1 LLPLP
6 IDPFLEDIN
15 RRVRQAR
22 AAVIVAAPGAGK
34 TTRVPPALALAS
46 GGEGPVIVLQPRR
59 VAARAIAA
67 RIAHEQGWTL
77 GGEVGWHVRFERRFS
92 AETRVL
98 LATEGILTARLLQD
112 PLLSDFATIVLDE
125 FHERSLHADIG
136 LALARQAWRA
146 RDDLRIVVMSATID
160 PRPIS
165 AFLDNCPIVDVPGRE
180 HPVEIEYAPGET
192 VARAVE
198 MMLPR
203 TTGTI
208 LCFLPGAPEIRREM
222 TALAR
227 VASGVELLQLHGS
240 LTAEEQDRAI
250 APAPPEA
257 ASRRRVILAT
267 NIAETSLTV
276 PGVTTVIDSGWHKVA
291 RYDADRGIDS
301 LELERI
307 SQASADQRAGRAG
320 RLGPGRARRL
330 WDQGA
335 RLRAQREPDIAR
347 IDLAATL
354 LDLLAW
360 GGDPDQFEWFDAPPR
375 AAIDAAWALLHR
387 LGAVE
392 GGGDRQGDADG
403 APANASQRGRPRTP
417 LTLTPLGRTLQRLPL
432 HPRLGRILIAAAGS
446 RDAARACALLAERH
460 FMPARH
466 EATTCDL
473 LAAIDRWQD
482 VPPHIHRVARELE
495 ELAVREAG
503 AGLSGGVSQAG
514 GATHG
519 VSATNVAE
527 NARRPGD
534 ARVSGTRGR
543 GEAPGRARAP
553 EPPDNRHTQ
562 GGDAA
567 PLRRAIFAGYADR
580 VARRRAAG
588 SPRVVL
594 ASGHGAVIAPESGV
608 QDGEFIVALDVQAA
622 TTREGPTGR
631 EVTEARIRI
640 ASLVDRA
647 WLTATA
653 RQVDHWFDAESGRVK
668 AVRREMYDDLVLAEH
683 PIEPDAE
690 AAARVLADT
699 YLARGLRD
707 NDEQVVR
714 RLRFAGRATTPE
726 DVKARVE
733 HACQAGWMRG
743 TRTLDAIDLAA
754 HLSHDDA
761 REIARLAPD
770 TLRVPSGRTA
780 RLEYQEDGSV
790 SAAVKL
796 QELFGLAET
805 PRIGPRQTPVLL
817 QLLAPNGRPVQTTR
831 DLRSFWD
838 RTYPE
843 VRKELRGRY
852 PKHPWPDD
860 PWTATPTHRAKPRN

>member
-1 LLPLP
+1 VRRASLP
-6 IDPFLEDIN
+6 IDPFLDDIS
-15 RRVRQAR
+15 RRVREAR

-34 TTRVPPALALAS
+34 TTRVPPALA
-46 GGEGPVIVLQPRR
+46 GDGPAIVLQPRR

-92 AETRVL
+92 AQTRVL

-160 PRPIS
+160 PQPIS
-165 AFLDNCPIVDVPGRE
+165 SFLDDCPIVDVPGRE
-180 HPVEIEYAPGET
+180 HPVELEHAPAET

-198 MMLPR
+198 IMLPR
-203 TTGTI
+203 TSGTI

-222 TALAR
+222 TALSR
-227 VASGVELLQLHGS
+227 VAAAGDVELLQLHGS
-240 LTAEEQDRAI
+240 LTADEQDRAI
-250 APAPPEA
+250 ASAPPGV
-257 ASRRRVILAT
+257 SGQRHQRRVILAT

-276 PGVTTVIDSGWHKVA
+276 PDVTTVIDSGWHKVA

-330 WDQGA
+330 WDKGV

-360 GGDPDQFEWFDAPPR
+360 GGDPDRFEWFDAPPR

-392 GGGDRQGDADG
+392 GGEGRDPRDDRNDR
-403 APANASQRGRPRTP
+403 NR
-417 LTLTPLGRTLQRLPL
+417 TLTPLGRSLQRLPL
-432 HPRLGRILIAAAGS
+432 HPRLGRILIAADGS
-446 RDAARACALLAERH
+446 RDAACACALLAERH

-473 LAAIDRWQD
+473 LAAIDRWHE
-482 VPPHIHRVARELE
+482 VPPHIQRVARELE
-495 ELAVREAG
+495 DLASRDAGAVR
-503 AGLSGGVSQAG
+503 
-514 GATHG
+514 
-519 VSATNVAE
+519 
-527 NARRPGD
+527 GD
-534 ARVSGTRGR
+534 GDTRSMR
-543 GEAPGRARAP
+543 
-553 EPPDNRHTQ
+553 DNRRV
-562 GGDAA
+562 GSGDDAA
-567 PLRRAIFAGYADR
+567 LRRAIFEGYADR
-580 VARRRAAG
+580 VARRRAPG

-594 ASGHGAVIAPESGV
+594 ASGHGAVIASESGV
-608 QDGEFIVALDVQAA
+608 QEGEFLVALDVQAA
-622 TTREGPTGR
+622 ATR
-631 EVTEARIRI
+631 EVTEAKIRI

-653 RQVDHWFDAESGRVK
+653 RHVVHWFDAESGRVK
-668 AVRREMYDDLVLAEH
+668 AARRDMYDDLVLAEH
-683 PIEPDAE
+683 PIEPEAD
-690 AAARVLADT
+690 AAARVLAEV
-699 YLARGLRD
+699 YLARGLSED
-707 NDEQVVR
+707 DEQIVR
-714 RLRFAGRATTPE
+714 RLRFAGRAATAE

-743 TRTLDAIDLAA
+743 ARTLDAIDLAA
-754 HLSHDDA
+754 HLTHEDA
-761 REIARLAPD
+761 RDLARLAPD

-860 PWTATPTHRAKPRN
+860 PWTATPTHRAKPRQ

>member
-1 LLPLP
+1 
-6 IDPFLEDIN
+6 
-15 RRVRQAR
+15 
-22 AAVIVAAPGAGK
+22 
-34 TTRVPPALALAS
+34 
-46 GGEGPVIVLQPRR
+46 
-59 VAARAIAA
+59 
-67 RIAHEQGWTL
+67 
-77 GGEVGWHVRFERRFS
+77 VGWHVRFERRFS
-92 AETRVL
+92 ARTRVL
-98 LATEGILTARLLQD
+98 LATEGILTARMLQD

-136 LALARQAWRA
+136 LALARQAWHA

-165 AFLDNCPIVDVPGRE
+165 SFLDNCPIVDVPGRE
-180 HPVEIEYAPGET
+180 HPVDIEYAPGET

-198 MMLPR
+198 LMLPR
-203 TTGTI
+203 TSGTI

-227 VASGVELLQLHGS
+227 LTGAGVTSAGVTGAGITGAGVTGASGGAGGAAAEAGVELLPLHGS

-250 APAPPEA
+250 APAPPSA
-257 ASRRRVILAT
+257 ASSKRRVILAT

-276 PGVTTVIDSGWHKVA
+276 PDVTTVIDSGWHKVA

-360 GGDPDQFEWFDAPPR
+360 GGDPDRFEWFDAPPR
-375 AAIDAAWALLHR
+375 ASIDAAWALLNR

-392 GGGDRQGDADG
+392 GANGRADG
-403 APANASQRGRPRTP
+403 PANERVKSRTR
-417 LTLTPLGRTLQRLPL
+417 TLTPLGRTLQRLPL
-432 HPRLGRILIAAAGS
+432 HPRLGRILTAAAGS

-482 VPPHIHRVARELE
+482 VPPHIQRVARELE
-495 ELAVREAG
+495 DVPSREAG
-503 AGLSGGVSQAG
+503 ASRSDGSVNQRSVENPGRRDATGRASGSGPRD
-514 GATHG
+514 
-519 VSATNVAE
+519 
-527 NARRPGD
+527 ARRM
-534 ARVSGTRGR
+534 
-543 GEAPGRARAP
+543 E
-553 EPPDNRHTQ
+553 
-562 GGDAA
+562 GGDDAA
-567 PLRRAIFAGYADR
+567 LRRAIFEGYADR
-580 VARRRAAG
+580 VARRRAPG

-608 QDGEFIVALDVQAA
+608 QEGEFLVALDVQAA
-622 TTREGPTGR
+622 TTREGGPAGR

-647 WLTATA
+647 WLAATA
-653 RQVDHWFDAESGRVK
+653 RQVVHWFDADTGRVK
-668 AVRREMYDDLVLAEH
+668 AARREMYDDLVLAEH
-683 PIEPDAE
+683 PIEPEAE
-690 AAARVLADT
+690 AAARVLAET

-707 NDEQVVR
+707 DDEQIVR
-714 RLRFAGRATTPE
+714 RLRFAGRAATPE

-743 TRTLDAIDLAA
+743 ARTLDAIDLAA
-754 HLSHDDA
+754 HLTHDDA
-761 REIARLAPD
+761 RDLARLAPD

-780 RLEYQEDGSV
+780 RLEYQDDGTV

-860 PWTATPTHRAKPRN
+860 PWTATPTHRAKPRQ

>member
-1 LLPLP
+1 VRRTQLP
-6 IDPFLEDIN
+6 IDPFLDDIT
-15 RRVRQAR
+15 RRVRAAR

-34 TTRVPPALALAS
+34 TTRVPPALA
-46 GGEGPVIVLQPRR
+46 GDGPAIVLQPRR

-67 RIAHEQGWTL
+67 RIAAEQGWTL

-92 AETRVL
+92 ADTRVL

-112 PLLSDFATIVLDE
+112 PLLSDFTTIVLDE

-165 AFLDNCPIVDVPGRE
+165 AFLDDCPVVDVPGRE
-180 HPVEIEYAPGET
+180 HPVDVEYASGET

-198 MMLPR
+198 LMLPR
-203 TTGTI
+203 TSGTI

-227 VASGVELLQLHGS
+227 VAAAADLELLPLHGT
-240 LTAEEQDRAI
+240 LTADEQDRAI
-250 APAPPEA
+250 AAPD
-257 ASRRRVILAT
+257 SGKRRVILAT

-347 IDLAATL
+347 IDLSATL

-360 GGDPDQFEWFDAPPR
+360 GGDPDRFEWFDAPPR

-392 GGGDRQGDADG
+392 GGAR
-403 APANASQRGRPRTP
+403 SRS
-417 LTLTPLGRTLQRLPL
+417 LTPSGRKLQRLPL
-432 HPRLGRILIAAAGS
+432 HPRLGRILISAEGS

-473 LAAIDRWQD
+473 LASIDRWRD
-482 VPPHIHRVARELE
+482 IPPHIQRVARELE
-495 ELAVREAG
+495 ELASRDVG
-503 AGLSGGVSQAG
+503 AGRGG
-514 GATHG
+514 
-519 VSATNVAE
+519 
-527 NARRPGD
+527 
-534 ARVSGTRGR
+534 
-543 GEAPGRARAP
+543 GEV
-553 EPPDNRHTQ
+553 E
-562 GGDAA
+562 
-567 PLRRAIFAGYADR
+567 LRRAIFEGYADR
-580 VARRRAAG
+580 VARRRAPG

-594 ASGHGAVIAPESGV
+594 ASGHGATIAPESGV
-608 QDGEFIVALDVQAA
+608 QEGEFVVALDVQAA
-622 TTREGPTGR
+622 ATREATR
-631 EVTEARIRI
+631 EVTEAKIRI

-647 WLTATA
+647 WLIATA
-653 RQVDHWFDAESGRVK
+653 RHVVHWLDAESGRVK
-668 AVRREMYDDLVLAEH
+668 AARREMYDDLVLAEH
-683 PIEPDAE
+683 PIEPEAE
-690 AAARVLADT
+690 SAARVLAET

-707 NDEQVVR
+707 ADEQVVR
-714 RLRFAGRATTPE
+714 RLRFAGRAAAAE
-726 DVKARVE
+726 EVKALVE
-733 HACQAGWMRG
+733 RACQVGWMRG
-743 TRTLDAIDLAA
+743 ARTLDAIDLAA
-754 HLSHDDA
+754 HLTHDDA
-761 REIARLAPD
+761 RDLARLAPD
-770 TLRVPSGRTA
+770 SLRVPSGRSA

-805 PRIGPRQTPVLL
+805 PRIGPHQTPVVL

-860 PWTATPTHRAKPRN
+860 PWTATPTHRAKPRR

>member
-1 LLPLP
+1 MRRALLP
-6 IDPFLEDIN
+6 IDPFLDDIN
-15 RRVRQAR
+15 RRVREAR

-34 TTRVPPALALAS
+34 TTRVPPALTS
-46 GGEGPVIVLQPRR
+46 DGPVIVLQPRR

-92 AETRVL
+92 AGTRVL

-165 AFLDNCPIVDVPGRE
+165 SFLDNCPIVEVPGRE
-180 HPVEIEYAPGET
+180 HPVEIEYASGET
-192 VARAVE
+192 VARVVE
-198 MMLPR
+198 VMLPR
-203 TTGTI
+203 TSGTI

-227 VASGVELLQLHGS
+227 TAAAAAATDVELLPLHGS

-250 APAPPEA
+250 APPD
-257 ASRRRVILAT
+257 ASGKRRVILAT

-360 GGDPDQFEWFDAPPR
+360 GGDPEQFEWFDAPPR
-375 AAIDAAWALLHR
+375 AAVDAAWALLHR
-387 LGAVE
+387 LGAVD
-392 GGGDRQGDADG
+392 GGDGPGDAGRVGRDG
-403 APANASQRGRPRTP
+403 GDGRRAAASASASARLR
-417 LTLTPLGRTLQRLPL
+417 TLTPLGRTLQRLPL
-432 HPRLGRILIAAAGS
+432 HPRLGRILVAADGS

-460 FMPARH
+460 FIPARH

-473 LAAIDRWQD
+473 LAAIDRWHD
-482 VPPHIHRVARELE
+482 VPPHIQRVARELE
-495 ELAVREAG
+495 GLLDSGRQPNTQRGGSGDDAG
-503 AGLSGGVSQAG
+503 
-514 GATHG
+514 
-519 VSATNVAE
+519 
-527 NARRPGD
+527 
-534 ARVSGTRGR
+534 
-543 GEAPGRARAP
+543 
-553 EPPDNRHTQ
+553 
-562 GGDAA
+562 
-567 PLRRAIFAGYADR
+567 LRRAIFEGYVDR
-580 VARRRAAG
+580 VARRRAVGA
-588 SPRVVL
+588 PRVVL

-608 QDGEFIVALDVQAA
+608 QEGEFVVALDVQAA
-622 TTREGPTGR
+622 TTREAGIGAGAGR

-647 WLTATA
+647 WLSATA
-653 RQVDHWFDAESGRVK
+653 RHVVHWFDNDSGRVK
-668 AVRREMYDDLVLAEH
+668 AARRDMYDDLVLAEH
-683 PIEPDAE
+683 PIEPEAE
-690 AAARVLADT
+690 AAARVLAEA

-707 NDEQVVR
+707 DDEQIVR
-714 RLRFAGRATTPE
+714 RLRFAGRAATPE
-726 DVKARVE
+726 DVRARVE

-743 TRTLDAIDLAA
+743 ARTLDAVDLAA
-754 HLSHDDA
+754 HLTHDDA
-761 REIARLAPD
+761 RDLARLAPD

-780 RLEYQEDGSV
+780 RLEYQEDGTV

>member
-1 LLPLP
+1 VRRTLLP
-6 IDPFLEDIN
+6 IDPYLDDIS
-15 RRVRQAR
+15 RRVREAR

-34 TTRVPPALALAS
+34 TTRVPPALTS
-46 GGEGPVIVLQPRR
+46 DGSVIVLQPRR

-92 AETRVL
+92 ADTRVL

-165 AFLDNCPIVDVPGRE
+165 SFLDNCPIVEVPGRE
-180 HPVEIEYAPGET
+180 HPVEIEYASGET

-198 MMLPR
+198 AMLPR
-203 TTGTI
+203 TAGTI

-222 TALAR
+222 TALTR
-227 VASGVELLQLHGS
+227 VAATAATDAAAGIELLPLHGS

-250 APAPPEA
+250 APPAV
-257 ASRRRVILAT
+257 SGKRRVILAT

-335 RLRAQREPDIAR
+335 RLRGQREPDIAR

-360 GGDPDQFEWFDAPPR
+360 GGDPDRFEWFDAPPR

-392 GGGDRQGDADG
+392 GRA
-403 APANASQRGRPRTP
+403 
-417 LTLTPLGRTLQRLPL
+417 LTTLGRRLQRLPL
-432 HPRLGRILIAAAGS
+432 HPRLGRILIAADGG

-482 VPPHIHRVARELE
+482 VPPHIQRVARELE
-495 ELAVREAG
+495 ELSSREAG
-503 AGLSGGVSQAG
+503 ASRSDGFANQSSDENPGRNTPPV
-514 GATHG
+514 
-519 VSATNVAE
+519 NVAANPRRLGE
-527 NARRPGD
+527 AHGSGERRGRSDAPVRAGAPDLSEARRMERGD
-534 ARVSGTRGR
+534 
-543 GEAPGRARAP
+543 
-553 EPPDNRHTQ
+553 
-562 GGDAA
+562 DAV
-567 PLRRAIFAGYADR
+567 LRRAIFGGYADR

-594 ASGHGAVIAPESGV
+594 ASGHGAVIAAESGV
-608 QDGEFIVALDVQAA
+608 QEGEFLVALDVQAA
-622 TTREGPTGR
+622 TTRESAAGR

-647 WLTATA
+647 WLAATA
-653 RQVDHWFDAESGRVK
+653 RHVVHWFDADSGRVK
-668 AVRREMYDDLVLAEH
+668 AARRDMYDDLVLAEH
-683 PIEPDAE
+683 PIEPEAE
-690 AAARVLADT
+690 AAARVLADA

-707 NDEQVVR
+707 DDEQIVR
-714 RLRFAGRATTPE
+714 RLRFAGRAATAD

-743 TRTLDAIDLAA
+743 ARTLDAIDLAA
-754 HLSHDDA
+754 HLTHDDA
-761 REIARLAPD
+761 RDLARLAPD

-860 PWTATPTHRAKPRN
+860 PWTATPTHRAKPRT

>member
-1 LLPLP
+1 VRRASLP
-6 IDPFLEDIN
+6 IDPFLDDIS
-15 RRVRQAR
+15 RRVREAR

-34 TTRVPPALALAS
+34 TTRVPPVLA
-46 GGEGPVIVLQPRR
+46 GDGPAIVLQPRR

-92 AETRVL
+92 AQTRVL

-160 PRPIS
+160 PQPIS
-165 AFLDNCPIVDVPGRE
+165 SFLDDCPIVDVPGRE
-180 HPVEIEYAPGET
+180 HPVEIEHAPGET

-198 MMLPR
+198 VMLPR
-203 TTGTI
+203 TSGTI

-227 VASGVELLQLHGS
+227 VAAVAAGDVELLPLHGS
-240 LTAEEQDRAI
+240 LTADEQDRAI
-250 APAPPEA
+250 APASSGEFGNGT
-257 ASRRRVILAT
+257 RRVILAT

-276 PGVTTVIDSGWHKVA
+276 PGVMTVIDSGWHKVA

-330 WDQGA
+330 WDKGA

-360 GGDPDQFEWFDAPPR
+360 GGDPDRFEWFDAPPR
-375 AAIDAAWALLHR
+375 AAIEAAWALLHR
-387 LGAVE
+387 LGAI
-392 GGGDRQGDADG
+392 DG
-403 APANASQRGRPRTP
+403 RS
-417 LTLTPLGRTLQRLPL
+417 LTALGRRLQRLPL
-432 HPRLGRILIAAAGS
+432 HPRLGRILIAADGS
-446 RDAARACALLAERH
+446 RDAARAFALLAERH

-473 LAAIDRWQD
+473 LAAIDRWHD
-482 VPPHIHRVARELE
+482 VPPHIQRVARELE
-495 ELAVREAG
+495 ELASRDPGAVRRDADKRTNAESPRG
-503 AGLSGGVSQAG
+503 AAPSGA
-514 GATHG
+514 
-519 VSATNVAE
+519 ATNAARGAAAARGPSAE
-527 NARRPGD
+527 RDRTDAHGFGTSARDDVRGDSNAR
-534 ARVSGTRGR
+534 
-543 GEAPGRARAP
+543 
-553 EPPDNRHTQ
+553 
-562 GGDAA
+562 GGGGSADDVG
-567 PLRRAIFAGYADR
+567 LRRAIFAGYADR
-580 VARRRAAG
+580 VARRRAPGA
-588 SPRVVL
+588 PRVVL

-608 QDGEFIVALDVQAA
+608 QEGEFLVALDVQAA
-622 TTREGPTGR
+622 TTREGVAGR

-640 ASLVDRA
+640 ASLIDRA

-653 RQVDHWFDAESGRVK
+653 RHVVHWFDAESGRVK
-668 AVRREMYDDLVLAEH
+668 AARRDMYDDLVLAEH
-683 PIEPDAE
+683 PIEPEAE
-690 AAARVLADT
+690 AAARVLADA

-707 NDEQVVR
+707 DDEQVVR
-714 RLRFAGRATTPE
+714 RLRFAGRAATAE

-743 TRTLDAIDLAA
+743 ARTLDAIDLAA
-754 HLSHDDA
+754 HLTHEDA
-761 REIARLAPD
+761 RDLARLAPD
-770 TLRVPSGRTA
+770 TLRVPSGRTT
-780 RLEYQEDGSV
+780 RLEYQADGSV

-860 PWTATPTHRAKPRN
+860 PWTATPTHRAKPRQ

>member
-1 LLPLP
+1 VRRSSLP
-6 IDPFLEDIN
+6 IDPFLDDIS
-15 RRVRQAR
+15 RRVRESR

-34 TTRVPPALALAS
+34 TTRVPPALA
-46 GGEGPVIVLQPRR
+46 GDGPAIVLQPRR

-67 RIAHEQGWTL
+67 RIAHEQEWTL

-92 AETRVL
+92 AQTRVL

-165 AFLDNCPIVDVPGRE
+165 AFLDDCPVIEVPGRE

-198 MMLPR
+198 AMLPR
-203 TTGTI
+203 TSGTI

-227 VASGVELLQLHGS
+227 VTASASVSPAVATAAAGAAGVELLPLHGS
-240 LTAEEQDRAI
+240 LTADEQDQAI
-250 APAPPEA
+250 ASAPI
-257 ASRRRVILAT
+257 ASSGKRRVILAT

-276 PGVTTVIDSGWHKVA
+276 PGVMTVIDSGWHKVA

-335 RLRAQREPDIAR
+335 RLRPQREPDIAR

-360 GGDPDQFEWFDAPPR
+360 GGDPDRFEWFDAPPR

-387 LGAVE
+387 LGAV
-392 GGGDRQGDADG
+392 
-403 APANASQRGRPRTP
+403 ASARNR
-417 LTLTPLGRTLQRLPL
+417 TLTPLGRTLQRLPL
-432 HPRLGRILIAAAGS
+432 HPRLGRILIAADGG

-495 ELAVREAG
+495 DLAPRESA
-503 AGLSGGVSQAG
+503 AASGRLD
-514 GATHG
+514 
-519 VSATNVAE
+519 
-527 NARRPGD
+527 ARGQRD
-534 ARVSGTRGR
+534 ARVAGS
-543 GEAPGRARAP
+543 
-553 EPPDNRHTQ
+553 D
-562 GGDAA
+562 DAA
-567 PLRRAIFAGYADR
+567 LRRAIFEGYADR
-580 VARRRAAG
+580 VARRRAPG

-594 ASGHGAVIAPESGV
+594 TSGHGAVIAPESGV
-608 QDGEFIVALDVQAA
+608 QDGEFLVALDVQAA
-622 TTREGPTGR
+622 STRESTR
-631 EVTEARIRI
+631 EVTEAKIRI

-653 RQVDHWFDAESGRVK
+653 RHIDHWFDADSGRVK
-668 AVRREMYDDLVLAEH
+668 VVRRDMYDDLVLAEH
-683 PIEPDAE
+683 PIEPEAE
-690 AAARVLADT
+690 AAARVLAEA

-707 NDEQVVR
+707 ADEQIVR
-714 RLRFAGRATTPE
+714 RLRFAGRAAATE
-726 DVKARVE
+726 DLKALVE
-733 HACQAGWMRG
+733 RACQAGWMRG
-743 TRTLDAIDLAA
+743 ARTLDAIDLAS
-754 HLSHDDA
+754 HLTHDDA
-761 REIARLAPD
+761 RDLARLAPD
-770 TLRVPSGRTA
+770 TLRVPSGRTT

-860 PWTATPTHRAKPRN
+860 PWTAKPTHRAKPRT